1 MRTSGIGTP
10 SLPFELL
17 IDSPLQFE
25 KNRALDHAMRSNGDP
40 HQMKLVVTI
49 LAFALV
55 MPATLSAEKKV
66 QEMDPVVWG
75 ITSNNSGCVIFAE
88 GHQTSGRFYG
98 IAATTKTVGKLTL
111 IESQNYTFDQKVIP
125 ETQENMD
132 NLMRI
137 AQNDHIKFVKIP
149 EKYSPELLLRART
162 SCK

>member
-1 MRTSGIGTP
+1 METHR
-10 SLPFELL
+10 
-17 IDSPLQFE
+17 
-25 KNRALDHAMRSNGDP
+25 
-40 HQMKLVVTI
+40 MKLSVTI
-49 LAFALV
+49 FCLAAVTSTAL
-55 MPATLSAEKKV
+55 LAERKV
-66 QEMDPVVWG
+66 PELDPVVWG

-111 IESQNYTFDQKVIP
+111 IETQNYTFDQKVIP

-149 EKYSPELLLRART
+149 EKYSPELLEKARN